1 MEAMQAFD
9 RVDPNTL
16 DGRELQLSILAPTV
30 IIVLAIGVGLLMYPA
45 VFSHPS
51 NLSEIP
57 TRAVFFGFCA
67 LAAMMVDY
75 FVDREAVIRRLRAE
89 LEKERRQTA
98 KVRREASADLLS
110 TLPGLNCFCD
120 LLAMEFR
127 RASGTQQ
134 HLSLLAVELKP
145 SSTCTEPGEVETAFG
160 DAAKTLL
167 RTLRCEDSIFL
178 LEPGFFGIVL
188 PAVNARDA
196 YALRDRL
203 MEGLHDAAGASN
215 RFSFDISVFS
225 FPEHVSSAREM
236 EESVRSLIP
245 PQHQQ
250 AFELGDCETR
260 EGLRRSLGFLRAGD
274 PEK

>member
-1 MEAMQAFD
+1 MQVFD

-16 DGRELQLSILAPTV
+16 DGRELRLWILAHTV
-30 IIVLAIGVGLLMYPA
+30 IVVLAVGVGLLMYPA
-45 VFSHPS
+45 VFSHPE

-57 TRAVFFGFCA
+57 TRVVFFGFCA
-67 LAAMMVDY
+67 LAAMTVGY
-75 FVDREAVIRRLRAE
+75 FVDRQAVIRRLRLE

-127 RASGTQQ
+127 RASSTQQ
-134 HLSLLAVELKP
+134 HLSLLTVELRP
-145 SSTCTEPGEVETAFG
+145 SSACTEPGEVETAFG

-167 RTLRCEDSIFL
+167 RKLRGEDSIFL
-178 LEPGFFGIVL
+178 LEPGFFWIAL
-188 PAVNARDA
+188 PTVNAPDA

-203 MEGLHDAAGASN
+203 MEGLHDAAGASC
-215 RFSFDISVFS
+215 RFSFGINVFS

-236 EESVRSLIP
+236 EESVRRLLPSGASKDSDLGLVTDVL
-245 PQHQQ
+245 
-250 AFELGDCETR
+250 AFQ
-260 EGLRRSLGFLRAGD
+260 
-274 PEK
+274 

>member
-1 MEAMQAFD
+1 MRVFD
-9 RVDPNTL
+9 RVDPNSL
-16 DGRELQLSILAPTV
+16 DGRELQLWMLAHTV
-30 IIVLAIGVGLLMYPA
+30 IVVLAIGVGLLMYPA
-45 VFSHPS
+45 VFSHPA

-57 TRAVFFGFCA
+57 TRVVFFGFCA
-67 LAAMMVDY
+67 VAAMTVGY
-75 FVDREAVIRRLRAE
+75 FLDRQAVIRRLRAE

-134 HLSLLAVELKP
+134 HLSLLTVELKP

-167 RTLRCEDSIFL
+167 RKLRSEDSLFL
-178 LEPGFFGIVL
+178 LEAGFFGIAL
-188 PAVNARDA
+188 PAVNASDA

-215 RFSFDISVFS
+215 RFSVGISVFS
-225 FPEHVSSAREM
+225 FPEHVSSAWEM
-236 EESVRSLIP
+236 EDCVRRLLPRSANQDWDFRLAADVL
-245 PQHQQ
+245 
-250 AFELGDCETR
+250 AFQ
-260 EGLRRSLGFLRAGD
+260 
-274 PEK
+274 

>member
-1 MEAMQAFD
+1 MRVFD

-16 DGRELQLSILAPTV
+16 DGRELQLWILAHTV
-30 IIVLAIGVGLLMYPA
+30 IVVLAIGVGLLMYPA
-45 VFSHPS
+45 VFSHPA

-57 TRAVFFGFCA
+57 TRVVFFGFCA
-67 LAAMMVDY
+67 LAAITVGY
-75 FVDREAVIRRLRAE
+75 FVERQAVIRRLRAE

-110 TLPGLNCFCD
+110 TLPGTNCFCD

-127 RASGTQQ
+127 RASSTEQ
-134 HLSLLAVELKP
+134 HLTLLAVELKP

-167 RTLRCEDSIFL
+167 RKLRGEDSIFL

-188 PAVNARDA
+188 PAVDASDA
-196 YALRDRL
+196 YGLRDRL

-215 RFSFDISVFS
+215 RFSFAVSVFS
-225 FPEHVSSAREM
+225 FPEHVSSAWEM
-236 EESVRSLIP
+236 EESVRKLLPHSASQNSDLGLVTDVL
-245 PQHQQ
+245 
-250 AFELGDCETR
+250 AFQ
-260 EGLRRSLGFLRAGD
+260 
-274 PEK
+274 